1 MVKVLFVCLGN
12 ICRSPTAEAVFRHL
26 VEEAGLDKRVV
37 TDSAGTGDWHV
48 GEPPDLRATEAAARR
63 GYDLS
68 TQRGRQV
75 NRNDFAEFDYVLAM
89 DNENLRAL
97 KRLCPA
103 EHAPKVRLFTE
114 FCSTG
119 RCVVPDP
126 YAGGPQGFEAV
137 LDLVEDSA
145 RGLLREVRK
154 ALNA

>member
-26 VEEAGLDKRVV
+26 VKAAGLEKRVLV
-37 TDSAGTGDWHV
+37 DSAGTGDWHV

-63 GYDLS
+63 GYDL
-68 TQRGRQV
+68 TPLRGRQV
-75 NRNDFAEFDYVLAM
+75 NRNDFADFDYILTM

-103 EHAPKVRLFTE
+103 EHAHKVRLFTE

-119 RCVVPDP
+119 SCAVPDP
-126 YAGGPQGFEAV
+126 YAGGPQGFEIV

-145 RGLLREVRK
+145 RGLMKEVRK
-154 ALNA
+154 ALNV